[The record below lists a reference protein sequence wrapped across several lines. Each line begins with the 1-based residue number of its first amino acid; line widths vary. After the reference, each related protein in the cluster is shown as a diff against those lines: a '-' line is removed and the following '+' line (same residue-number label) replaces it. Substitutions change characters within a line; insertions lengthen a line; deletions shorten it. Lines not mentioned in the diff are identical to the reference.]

1 MAIKNLGP
9 YDQKLALQW
18 VQDNSEFFNCDKSK
32 VTRPIFWSVS
42 AELIYRQKNP
52 VASFFKRR
60 MSITYYMLDV
70 DTTLFS
76 GALWGVTIDGD
87 ITRAAARRNFLGTV
101 IAKGVDAWSFLFISS
116 TPRVLH
122 GKDGATLLKSLLS

>member
-1 MAIKNLGP
+1 GLKLLPMAIKNLGP

-76 GALWGVTIDGD
+76 GAVSILGRFFFVLISVLTLPSSVLGI
-87 ITRAAARRNFLGTV
+87 RNDYFHTL
-101 IAKGVDAWSFLFISS
+101 SS
-116 TPRVLH
+116 GGEV
-122 GKDGATLLKSLLS
+122 